1 MRQLF
6 RPVDSVE
13 SPHVSRAFF
22 MVSSPPAKL
31 GFRLDLNADGHGNGH
46 AYGRGSDRVHALFL
60 NRQRQQY

>member
-6 RPVDSVE
+6 RSVDSVE

-22 MVSSPPAKL
+22 IVSSPPAKL
-31 GFRLDLNADGHGNGH
+31 GFRLDLNAD
-46 AYGRGSDRVHALFL
+46 GRGSDRVHALFL